1 MQNRLPVTSYL
12 FSVFRFLAVKKLLV
26 YIIAVLAATKEW
38 DYCSNKT
45 LADIRGLTL
54 SPKKIVFTVPLNKLA
69 MITENS
75 WYLATVLFCAMLDR
89 ELMSAAKERPTA
101 IH

>member
-1 MQNRLPVTSYL
+1 LYNTKKFVKTQMQNRLPVTSYL

-54 SPKKIVFTVPLNKLA
+54 SPKKLSLPCL
-69 MITENS
+69 
-75 WYLATVLFCAMLDR
+75 
-89 ELMSAAKERPTA
+89 
-101 IH
+101 